1 MIFSARVW
9 KVFIAWSFI
18 LVWNGRSAHGA
29 PLSLEQ
35 IMSSIDSHYPLV
47 MAALQDV
54 EKSKGELKAAKGGF
68 DTLLKSTYQV
78 TPSGEYTNRYFD
90 AVLEQPTTM
99 WGARIFSGY
108 RSGSGSFGPYDESLL
123 TSRRGEWRAGLGL
136 PLLRGGFTD
145 ERRVKVEVG
154 EKRVE
159 GSQAQFDL
167 QRLEARRL
175 ASHRFYD
182 WLASGE
188 KLRIARM
195 LLQLAIKRD
204 QMMAHRVQKGDAAKI
219 EQTDNQR
226 SLLQREAS
234 QIAAER
240 ALEKAALELSLFY
253 RDSSGL
259 PTVPSVD
266 QLPSEGL
273 TIPKQEEMGSIE
285 KQLQQ
290 EVTEESNHW
299 KDILER
305 HPEVLRLKAQLAQ
318 NEVERQLSKNS
329 ILPKLDAELVASQ
342 DIDAGESRKG
352 NPEYKAALKLEFP
365 LLLRSGRGKFDVA
378 SAQVIKL
385 NRQLDLARDRLLI
398 ALKDSLQAMRAARS
412 RIRLTREEVDLSLKV
427 EEAERVKFR
436 QGDSNILTVNLR
448 ENSTADARIRAVDA
462 LADYY
467 RARADFEANSLLK

>member
-1 MIFSARVW
+1 MNFSARVW
-9 KVFIAWSFI
+9 KVFMAGGFVV
-18 LVWNGRSAHGA
+18 VWNWRSAYGA
-29 PLSLEQ
+29 PLSIDQ

-47 MAALQDV
+47 VAALQDV

-90 AVLEQPTTM
+90 TVLEQPTTV

-108 RSGSGSFGPYDESLL
+108 RAGAGSFGPYDESLL
-123 TSRRGEWRAGLGL
+123 TSRSGEWRAGLAL

-145 ERRVKVEVG
+145 ERRAKIEVIT
-154 EKRVE
+154 RSVDV
-159 GSQAQFDL
+159 SNALFDL

-182 WLASGE
+182 WLANGE

-195 LLQLAIKRD
+195 LLHLAIKRD
-204 QMMAHRVQKGDAAKI
+204 QMMAHRVQKGDAAEI

-253 RDSSGL
+253 RNSQGV
-259 PTVPSVD
+259 PIVPSVD
-266 QLPSEGL
+266 QLPSEPL
-273 TIPKQEEMGSIE
+273 SIPKEEFESNDQQLKQEFT
-285 KQLQQ
+285 
-290 EVTEESNHW
+290 VESNHW
-299 KDILER
+299 KDVLEK
-305 HPEVLRLKAQLAQ
+305 HPEILRLQAQVAQ
-318 NEVERQLSKNS
+318 NEVESELAKNS
-329 ILPKLDAELVASQ
+329 ILPKLDAELVASK
-342 DIDAGESRKG
+342 DIDAGESKKG

-365 LLLRSGRGKFDVA
+365 LLLRSGRGKFDA
-378 SAQVIKL
+378 ATAQTIKL

-398 ALKDSLQAMRAARS
+398 ALNDSLQAMRAARS
-412 RIRLTREEVDLSLKV
+412 RIRLARKEVDLSLKV
-427 EEAERVKFR
+427 EEAERMKFR

-462 LADYY
+462 LAEYY
-467 RARADFEANSLLK
+467 RARADFEANSLSQ